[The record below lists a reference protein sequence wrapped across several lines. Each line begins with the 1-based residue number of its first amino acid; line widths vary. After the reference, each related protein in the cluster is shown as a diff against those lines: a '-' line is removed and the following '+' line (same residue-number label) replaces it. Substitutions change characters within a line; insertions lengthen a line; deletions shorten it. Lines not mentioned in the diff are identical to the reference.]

1 MKCDNCGSI
10 NNDHDKVCKKCGYIL
25 KVHTYTKTKTKPL
38 KIITIVLISLILVMA
53 IVTTYIVYFDVS
65 EVEVLE
71 LTQNQQSDITK
82 NTELTKNIN
91 DTNITR
97 QLYNASRNGVPIY
110 KIGDGSAPVTLICTG
125 VLGDQLV
132 PPVASMKLINYL
144 NGRKINGTVY
154 IIPFASPK
162 ALEENTELTNGINL
176 NRLAD
181 EDGTISN
188 KIVEYARTI
197 NATAVGDC
205 HETQVGKNPGVTT
218 IMCSKIPTPESCTL
232 ATDMSN
238 LSLDT
243 TLTYNV
249 AGVSYDGAIEDEL
262 NLKGIPAVT
271 PLVLVDSHSN
281 VYPQAVS
288 ESYDQMLAL
297 LIVNGNLNYDDTY
310 TRLANMDLD
319 GFRL

>member
-1 MKCDNCGSI
+1 MKCNNCGAI
-10 NNDHDKVCKKCGYIL
+10 NSSQDKTCRQCGYIL
-25 KVHTYTKTKTKPL
+25 KVDTYTKKGRNPL
-38 KIITIVLISLILVMA
+38 KIILAILVTLILAMA

-71 LTQNQQSDITK
+71 LTQNQPSDITR
-82 NTELTKNIN
+82 NTQLTKNIN

-110 KIGDGSAPVTLICTG
+110 KIGDGSAPVTLICSG

-162 ALEENTELTNGINL
+162 ALEENTELTNGVNL
-176 NRLAD
+176 NRVAD

-188 KIVEYARTI
+188 KIVEYARTV

-205 HETQVGKNPGVTT
+205 HETQVGKNPRVTT
-218 IMCSKIPTPESCTL
+218 IMCSKIPTPESYSL
-232 ATDMSN
+232 ATDMST

-262 NLKGIPAVT
+262 NLKGTPAVT
-271 PLVLVDSHSN
+271 PLVVVDSHSR

-310 TRLANMDLD
+310 TKLANMDLD
-319 GFRL
+319 GFPI